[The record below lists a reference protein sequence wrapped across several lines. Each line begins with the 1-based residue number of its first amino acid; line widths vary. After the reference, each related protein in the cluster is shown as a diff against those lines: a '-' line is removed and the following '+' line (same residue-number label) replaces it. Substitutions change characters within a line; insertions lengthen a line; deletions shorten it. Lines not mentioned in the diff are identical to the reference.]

1 MAKRQ
6 SRKQVGLLE
15 RLLDTE
21 PGIKVKI
28 APATLEQDSIIDLQ
42 CKTTDALMAHY
53 PGMHSEEARRLKGR
67 LNVAAAAVMRAFREK
82 RLSASA
88 RRPSDELRGPLDLS
102 RGPTFENQFLPSW
115 GNNAHPQAVDATTSP
130 VAYLIDLLTFVQE
143 HVEAQGDADMILT
156 LKTRRPDLFERLIDE
171 AFMNRELPQVEV
183 IIHVLEQLIEEHR
196 QQADS
201 DRTATEDKLL
211 KVRYPIKQFPYEAY
225 WEQIHTVLSHNSL
238 LMGDVARLSDI
249 DSPYFIQAGA
259 HSPWSDAAL
268 QQEAT
273 LGPVLR
279 ALLIEVPY
287 FGTAASQGGNAQS
300 PGPKAQADEPG
311 ERYKAFY
318 EDNFGVPNAMHLH
331 KVVSF
336 CQVLQISQDEMESLF
351 GLAAYAPTRSD
362 NVTRNVLAEEVSPA
376 LFVARFIN
384 SGGAAPVGVVSDAQ
398 DPQRHTFENL
408 SDMRFDRIQRL
419 VRVATA
425 LKLTYAQADQVVCA
439 AIDAEKRAVAEVRR
453 IKSDDS
459 PLWMTVNTHR
469 ALGVFQFL
477 RERFACSAEDFSV
490 LLSDMAVHGI
500 GATASHFDRVFNSD
514 PTSRLVLD
522 GSDFSLSGDDVAS
535 KRTVDQLCRGLGINV
550 QTFRYL
556 SRLVMQGQGGD
567 KLQRSV
573 RVVSAFYRVTML
585 ARLLSITTIELL
597 ALLETLSP
605 EGLYALQ
612 LGGAPQNA
620 MYRSFAQT
628 DTLSVIHAISHC
640 VLWCQEQDLP
650 ISWLVQQLLPVE
662 TPDVVPQ
669 EISALFGE
677 LKTQLLPFQAFEQ
690 ALLDAGVVALP
701 AGEWLKALEQVVDE
715 NGLLADTGDP
725 EQDFDPEQYEQFA
738 EREIKTAVDQL
749 AGADHG
755 QLADMDSAEKER
767 LTGIILGVVLR
778 IRSQQ
783 WGVVQQSLSQLLR
796 VNADMAIPMVYWAE
810 GTVHQLLESAVA
822 FDPQQSQSDT
832 MKAMLGLVQRMQR
845 CAQIATRFELTPTLF
860 SSLLIR
866 AHRARF
872 GIDAFEL
879 SLHTLY
885 HLERYARG
893 LRLAKQ
899 SEAQLLGYF
908 SAIEELKDLS
918 ANEQRLLRD
927 AAAQRIAAW
936 LGWGIREVLDV
947 AARVS
952 PDGIIR
958 DLTQLRIVV
967 DTKLLS
973 DTTGLSAESLMKL
986 SRLTAYSGTQDYRD
1000 AAQEMLSSLESDS
1013 AERGNEAELR
1023 QSLASRCTVS
1033 ETRLIAR
1040 APDQET
1046 TVALKLLDMNNEPVS
1061 DIRITWSTDL
1071 GILQSHS
1078 SYTDEEGVATVR
1090 LQAGMKMGSAHVQA
1104 SYLLDGKAFA
1114 PPVVIDCDE
1123 ETVRVRSIEGR
1134 PGNTTPLELAGGQ
1147 GIYRLAALL
1156 VDRYDNNGVDRLVN
1170 WSTTIG
1176 YFVDNTGETLTDH
1189 TGYSRIALRS
1199 REPGSGVIRA
1209 WYAGKPDD
1217 VTVVQVG
1224 FADRPYVNSLV
1235 LQSALVV
1242 DEPITVQAKVLG
1254 LDGEPVVGQAMSW
1267 SCEGGELVSADQTSD
1282 AAGLGRAVLQVGTA
1296 RRVKVTV
1303 TLSTA
1308 DETAEAYHSKDL
1320 EFDVLADATLRQ
1332 HRKIGSW
1339 PLADGIST
1347 VEYEIHIATTEG
1359 IPVARY
1365 PITWSVSEGG
1375 TRAAEPAVSLTGSDG
1390 IARFDLKSTTT
1401 GQRRVTASWGKEQ
1414 SHSFEQV
1421 TFIEPLGLMIEF
1433 DGKPLEGEIVFTP
1446 PSEGETTHTLTY
1458 RLAAG
1463 HSLIGQQM
1471 SLHVSGRNSAASLGL
1486 VISPAPGAD
1495 NELGND
1501 GVTWTITSRPV
1512 ALKTDVE
1519 LKFGFSYDA
1528 AYPSNLTDVVIK
1540 GVRK

>member
-6 SRKQVGLLE
+6 SRKQVGLLD

-21 PGIKVKI
+21 PGIKVKLT
-28 APATLEQDSIIDLQ
+28 PATLEQDSIIGLQ

-53 PGMHSEEARRLKGR
+53 PSLHSDEAQRLKGR
-67 LNVAAAAVMRAFREK
+67 LNAAAAAMMRTFREK
-82 RLSASA
+82 RLIAGA
-88 RRPSDELRGPLDLS
+88 RRPSDELKGPLDLS

-130 VAYLIDLLTFVQE
+130 VAYLIDLLTFIQD
-143 HVEAQGDADMILT
+143 HVEAQGDADLILT

-201 DRTATEDKLL
+201 ERTATEDKLL
-211 KVRYPIKQFPYEAY
+211 KVRYPIKQFSYEAY
-225 WEQIHTVLSHNSL
+225 WAQIRTVLSHNSL

-249 DSPYFIQAGA
+249 DNPYFIQPGA

-273 LGPVLR
+273 LGPLLR
-279 ALLIEVPY
+279 ALLIEPPY
-287 FGTAASQGGNAQS
+287 FGTAAQS
-300 PGPKAQADEPG
+300 RGVKTQSDEPG
-311 ERYKAFY
+311 ERHQAFF
-318 EDNFGVPNAMHLH
+318 EDNFGVPNAMYLQ
-331 KVVSF
+331 KVVTF
-336 CQVLQISQDEMESLF
+336 CQAVQISQDEMESLF

-362 NVTRNVLAEEVSPA
+362 NVTSNVLAEQVSPA

-384 SGGAAPVGVVSDAQ
+384 SGEAAPVGVVSDAQ
-398 DPQRHTFENL
+398 DPQLHTFENL
-408 SDMRFDRIQRL
+408 SEMRFDRVQRL
-419 VRVATA
+419 VRVASA
-425 LKLTYAQADQVVCA
+425 LNLTYAQADQVVCA

-469 ALGVFQFL
+469 ALGLFQFL

-522 GSDFSLSGDDVAS
+522 GSDFSLSGDDVVS
-535 KRTVDQLCRGLGINV
+535 KRTVDQLCRGLGINLE
-550 QTFRYL
+550 TFRYL
-556 SRLVMQGQGGD
+556 SRVLMQGQGGD

-573 RVVSAFYRVTML
+573 RVVSAFYRVAML
-585 ARLLSITTIELL
+585 ARLLSVTTIELL

-612 LGGAPQNA
+612 LAGAPQNA

-690 ALLDAGVVALP
+690 ALLDAGVLALP
-701 AGEWLKALEQVVDE
+701 AGEWLKALVQVVDE
-715 NGLLADTGDP
+715 QGLLADTGDP

-738 EREIKTAVDQL
+738 EREIKAAVDQL
-749 AGADHG
+749 ASAGKS
-755 QLADMDSAEKER
+755 QLPDMDSAEKER

-783 WGVVQQSLSQLLR
+783 WGVVQQGLSQLLK

-822 FDPQQSQSDT
+822 FDPQQSQSDA

-860 SSLLIR
+860 SSLLMR

-872 GIDAFEL
+872 GIDAFDL

-885 HLERYARG
+885 HLDRYARG

-899 SEAQLLGYF
+899 TEAQLLGYF
-908 SAIEELKDLS
+908 SAIEGLHDLT
-918 ANEQRLLRD
+918 ANEQRLIRD
-927 AAAQRIAAW
+927 AAAQRISAW

-973 DTTGLSAESLMKL
+973 ETTGLSAESLMKL
-986 SRLTAYSGTQDYRD
+986 SKLTAYSDTQDYRD
-1000 AAQEMLSSLESDS
+1000 AAQEMLSSLDGDS
-1013 AERGNEAELR
+1013 AQRRDEAELR
-1023 QSLASRCTVS
+1023 QSLATRCTVS

-1040 APDQET
+1040 APDQDT
-1046 TVALKLLDMNNEPVS
+1046 TVTLKLLDMQNEPVS
-1061 DIRITWSTDL
+1061 GIRVTWSTDL
-1071 GILQSHS
+1071 GVLQSHS
-1078 SYTDEEGVATVR
+1078 SYTDEEGVAKVR
-1090 LQAGMKMGSAHVQA
+1090 LQAGTQLGSAHVQA

-1123 ETVRVRSIEGR
+1123 ETVRLIRIEGQ
-1134 PGNTTPLELAGGQ
+1134 PGARAPLELAGGQ

-1156 VDRYDNNGVDRLVN
+1156 VDRYDNDGVDRLIN

-1176 YFVDNTGETLTDH
+1176 YFVDNIGETLTDH

-1199 REPGSGVIRA
+1199 REAGSGEVRA

-1217 VTVVQVG
+1217 VTVVQIG
-1224 FADRPYVNSLV
+1224 FADRPYISSLV

-1242 DEPITVQAKVLG
+1242 DEPITVQARVLG
-1254 LDGEPVVGQAMSW
+1254 LDGEPVAGQAMSW
-1267 SCEGGELVSADQTSD
+1267 LLEGGELVSADKTSD
-1282 AAGLGRAVLQVGTA
+1282 GAGLGRAVLKVGTA
-1296 RRVKVTV
+1296 GRVKVTV

-1320 EFDVLADATLRQ
+1320 AFDVLPDAVMRQ
-1332 HRKIGSW
+1332 YRKMGSW

-1347 VEYEIHIATTEG
+1347 VEYDIHIATSDG

-1375 TRAAEPAVSLTGSDG
+1375 TRVAEPAVSLTGSDG
-1390 IARFDLKSTTT
+1390 IARFDLKSTTA
-1401 GQRRVTASWGKEQ
+1401 GQRTVSASWGKAQ
-1414 SHSFEQV
+1414 SQPFEPV
-1421 TFIEPLGLMIEF
+1421 TFLEPLGLTIEF
-1433 DGKPLEGEIVFTP
+1433 DGKPLEGAIVITP
-1446 PSEGETTHTLTY
+1446 PSEGETPHTLTY
-1458 RLAAG
+1458 RVAAG
-1463 HSLIGQQM
+1463 HSLIGQPM

-1495 NELGND
+1495 NALGED

-1512 ALKTDVE
+1512 GLKTDVG

-1528 AYPSNLTDVVIK
+1528 TYPSNLTDVVIK
-1540 GVRK
+1540 GAQK